1 MPYRVRSPDGEL
13 DFPDMADIAQ
23 AYAAG
28 LVDPDDEVLEAGAT
42 TWRKARSLPFLA
54 GTKAQQLERERAAG
68 RAQSLNIL
76 LAAFLGA
83 LSLYL
88 MFFREG
94 HARTLGF
101 VLAIALAFQM
111 TRIVSRTWRKPS

>member
-28 LVDPDDEVLEAGAT
+28 LVDPDDEVLEAGTT

-54 GTKAQQLERERAAG
+54 GTKASG
-68 RAQSLNIL
+68 RTKLNGYYKDVLI
-76 LAAFLGA
+76 ALG
-83 LSLYL
+83 LSLLSFYL
-88 MFFREG
+88 AFFREG
-94 HARTLGF
+94 RLMKGLGF
-101 VLAIALAFQM
+101 LMAFLAAFSM
-111 TRIVSRTWRKPS
+111 RRLMWHAWGHGKRSY